1 MKTRMLGGS
10 VSITVASITGS
21 RRSFVT
27 PAQKSSAYNFLG
39 NVVASTPREKK
50 VCRSHGAFHAHC
62 RRNTRA
68 PALFSSST
76 CEPTTLLQIP
86 GVDVRA
92 KVLLEQNGMS
102 NLRDLQTAYIHRFDS
117 NKERLSR
124 YLQEEVGISQYA
136 DDMVTL
142 CIEGN
147 ISSGKS
153 TFLTE
158 VFISPSNRRKV
169 ASVSVA
175 LEPVDKWQF
184 VVNFNK
190 QSSGRVSHNMLS
202 EFYNNPSRYAYTFQH
217 FVFMTRLLQAKEPR
231 TNDLSMRIV
240 ERSVFS
246 DKMIF
251 VEAAHEG
258 GWMSDL
264 ELSIFESWFSPTVKA
279 FPELVPDGFIYLRT
293 SPETCMQRMQGR
305 ARGEETGVSL
315 HYLKTLHEKH
325 ETWLHPRKSG
335 SKQSS
340 PSFVDALGASII
352 YIRDARVPAIENTP
366 VLVLDFDSDSDTRY
380 SELEKDRLWSIV
392 ETFASE
398 VREQK
403 QSQSRQ

>member
-1 MKTRMLGGS
+1 
-10 VSITVASITGS
+10 
-21 RRSFVT
+21 
-27 PAQKSSAYNFLG
+27 
-39 NVVASTPREKK
+39 
-50 VCRSHGAFHAHC
+50 
-62 RRNTRA
+62 
-68 PALFSSST
+68 
-76 CEPTTLLQIP
+76 
-86 GVDVRA
+86 
-92 KVLLEQNGMS
+92 
-102 NLRDLQTAYIHRFDS
+102 
-117 NKERLSR
+117 
-124 YLQEEVGISQYA
+124 
-136 DDMVTL
+136 
-142 CIEGN
+142 
-147 ISSGKS
+147 
-153 TFLTE
+153 
-158 VFISPSNRRKV
+158 
-169 ASVSVA
+169 
-175 LEPVDKWQF
+175 
-184 VVNFNK
+184 
-190 QSSGRVSHNMLS
+190 MLS

-264 ELSIFESWFSPTVKA
+264 ELSIFESWFSPTVKVSVQLLHFRACFVYNLVFQA

-403 QSQSRQ
+403 HSQSRQ